1 MKKDLVTQREGL
13 MFDPLFDFLAPSTR
27 EGGFLDMKTDIS
39 EEGNNYKMAIEI
51 PGAKKEDIHV
61 NLEDG
66 YLTVRAEANKA
77 VDEKDKKGNYLHR
90 ERYSGVVSRS
100 YYVGDIDEK
109 TVNAAYKDGVLELTF
124 PKEEEKKNQAAH
136 SINIQ

>member
-1 MKKDLVTQREGL
+1 MKKEMVTQREGL
-13 MFDPLFDFLAPSTR
+13 MFDPFFDFLAPTGR
-27 EGGFLDMKTDIS
+27 EGGLFDMKTDIS

-66 YLTVRAEANKA
+66 YLTVRAETNKA
-77 VDEKDKKGNYLHR
+77 VDEKDKKGNYIHR

-100 YYVGDIDEK
+100 YYVGDINEK
-109 TVNAAYKDGVLELTF
+109 TVNAAYKDGILELTF
-124 PKEEEKKNQAAH
+124 PKEEEKKTETVH